1 MTAKQ
6 QSEVREWKEAEERH
20 AQDRITKRNGMDQR
34 MTKVRGKAF
43 RYASSYGASRPG
55 TFFHCLHR
63 DRHNGG
69 TGINGG
75 LLLSSQVVT
84 TPGDGRAL
92 AENGATH
99 VRVGGAGGPPDGESF
114 SQATC

>member
-43 RYASSYGASRPG
+43 RYASRTAPLVLGHFS
-55 TFFHCLHR
+55 TVF
-63 DRHNGG
+63 
-69 TGINGG
+69 TGI
-75 LLLSSQVVT
+75 VT
-84 TPGDGRAL
+84 TG
-92 AENGATH
+92 
-99 VRVGGAGGPPDGESF
+99 VQV
-114 SQATC
+114 